1 MPRYSDAALLKGE
14 YTHIAAELRAGE
26 RAAPSPADWQKTS
39 CANAAEAT
47 AQAVAKQIFELQ
59 STINGE
65 KEQLEIASW
74 SAGGLMIVVGLFPGE
89 GDLVRLEGHLL
100 NSQQP
105 VAQLI
110 HAHQLALTITKRS
123 TEDVPPEEDAAQIGF
138 VIFDQLAKRGKQK
151 AGAKKKA
158 PASKAK
164 ATKAQAS
171 KKQATTTKAARR

>member
-1 MPRYSDAALLKGE
+1 MPRYSDAALLQGE
-14 YTHIAAELRAGE
+14 YTHMAAELRSGE
-26 RAAPSPADWQKTS
+26 RDAPSPADWQKTS
-39 CANAAEAT
+39 CENAAEAS

-59 STINGE
+59 STLDGE

-74 SAGGLMIVVGLFPGE
+74 SAAGIMIVLGLFPGE

-123 TEDVPPEEDAAQIGF
+123 TQEAPPEEDAAQIGF
-138 VIFDQLAKRGKQK
+138 VIFDQLAKRGKAK
-151 AGAKKKA
+151 AATKKKA
-158 PASKAK
+158 ATPKAASKTK
-164 ATKAQAS
+164 TTKTQATK
-171 KKQATTTKAARR
+171 TKAARR